1 MKKNGEKH
9 LVSRKM
15 ALAFQALG
23 VLIFIGAS
31 LLQCMFAFSRGTLI
45 FYYGAAFAVL
55 AFGVLERRMYDGD

>member
-15 ALAFQALG
+15 ALAFQTLG

-31 LLQCMFAFSRGTLI
+31 LLQCMFVFSRTTLI
-45 FYYGAAFAVL
+45 FYYGVAFAAL